1 MPNQDYN
8 LFILSTVKT
17 FRVADFPLETTE
29 TTPTISVA
37 ARTALHATHLVPLQT
52 RICSHTLESTLQPDI
67 LPYIHQLFNTNVY
80 SLFLLIAYGL
90 YTRYEN
96 HLFLTCCPSNHARYG
111 TVVLSPSSV
120 ASRLTKARLPING
133 ITES

>member
-1 MPNQDYN
+1 MTKFTYNDYN

-37 ARTALHATHLVPLQT
+37 ARMALHATHLVPLQT

-67 LPYIHQLFNTNVY
+67 LPYIHQLFNANVY
-80 SLFLLIAYGL
+80 SLFMLIAYGL
-90 YTRYEN
+90 YV
-96 HLFLTCCPSNHARYG
+96 HAMLFLTCCPSNHARYG

-120 ASRLTKARLPING
+120 AS
-133 ITES
+133 